1 LNEIALG
8 NELLDTILLL
18 VAFVSASLL
27 HQLDFLRRHY
37 LKEKQHRAQLD
48 FITLH
53 PWLRWY
59 TKRADPLMKLISWAR
74 MRVILMWEEEAHDR
88 ISCQS
93 GYGLIR
99 GLQLIIVMDSTT
111 AAMAVAYGYNSNGA
125 STTTNTLY
133 PNIIQSMR
141 LVLLDRTYR
150 SEVLQALK
158 TLMSCLNSCTVYL
171 NNLWMKLNI
180 RNIHSTVTAWKTLY
194 FLCFVKWKKN

>member
-1 LNEIALG
+1 MWDIIGFQSVCLNGSVKIRGIFVEKSASFLNEIALG

-53 PWLRWY
+53 PWLRRY

-133 PNIIQSMR
+133 PNIIQSN
-141 LVLLDRTYR
+141 
-150 SEVLQALK
+150 EVSK
-158 TLMSCLNSCTVYL
+158 H
-171 NNLWMKLNI
+171 
-180 RNIHSTVTAWKTLY
+180 R
-194 FLCFVKWKKN
+194 